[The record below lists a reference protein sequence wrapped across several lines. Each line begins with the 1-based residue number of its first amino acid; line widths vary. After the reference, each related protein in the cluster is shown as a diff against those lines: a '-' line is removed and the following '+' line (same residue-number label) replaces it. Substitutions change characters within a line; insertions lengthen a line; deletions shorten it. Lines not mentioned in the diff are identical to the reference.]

1 MSTLNIPP
9 AGYLWTEPESAAN
22 TDYQPVY
29 PYNNATVSE
38 SGHKFEIDDT
48 PGRER
53 VRLSHRTGTFI
64 EMHPNGDEVHKVFG
78 DGYEIT
84 IKNKNVLIQGSCT
97 VQIEGDCNMNVLK
110 DMNVQVGGDYNLL
123 VQGKTNI
130 RSHKDISISGDD
142 DISIAANEQFGGS
155 LRLAA
160 SDNLYLASDLVVGGS
175 ISADIINAETRVN
188 AGTGVFAGPLGFV
201 SGFGGLSLGIPS
213 PLTPIAVP
221 GCINTIGSITSMTSV
236 NAPLANFGYANIGIM
251 DAVLMSDIINSSIFN
266 WHQHIGNHGYPTSSP
281 LSNFV
286 GI

>member
-1 MSTLNIPP
+1 MSTINTPP
-9 AGYLWTEPESAAN
+9 TDNLWTEPESAAN
-22 TDYQPVY
+22 QDNQPVY
-29 PYNNATVSE
+29 PYNNVKVSE
-38 SGHKFEIDDT
+38 SGHKFEMDDT
-48 PGRER
+48 PSRER

-84 IKNKNVLIQGSCT
+84 IKNKNVLIKGSCNIQ
-97 VQIEGDCNMNVLK
+97 VDGNCNMNVLK
-110 DMNVQVGGDYNLL
+110 DMNVQIAGDYNLL

-130 RSHKDISISGDD
+130 RSHGDISISGDD
-142 DISIAANEQFGGS
+142 DISIAANENFGGS

-213 PLTPIAVP
+213 PLSPVAVP

-236 NAPLANFGYANIGIM
+236 NAPLANFGYASIGIM
-251 DAVLMSDIINSSIFN
+251 DAVLMSDIINSAIFN
-266 WHQHIGNHGYPTSSP
+266 YHIHIAPEGYTSSP

-286 GI
+286 GV

>member
-1 MSTLNIPP
+1 MSTLNQPP
-9 AGYLWTEPESAAN
+9 AGFLWTEPESAAN

-84 IKNKNVLIQGSCT
+84 IKNKNVLIKGSCT

-110 DMNVQVGGDYNLL
+110 DMNVQVGGNYNLL

-130 RSHKDISISGDD
+130 RSREDISISGDD
-142 DISIAANEQFGGS
+142 DVSITANENFGGS
-155 LRLAA
+155 IRLAA
-160 SDNLYLASDLVVGGS
+160 SDHLYLASDLVVGGS
-175 ISADIINAETRVN
+175 VSADIINAETRVN
-188 AGTGVFAGPLGFV
+188 AGTGVYAGPLGFV
-201 SGFGGLSLGIPS
+201 SGTGGLSLGWPTPVS
-213 PLTPIAVP
+213 PIALP
-221 GCINTIGSITSMTSV
+221 GCIYTIGPITSLFAV
-236 NAPLANFGYANIGIM
+236 NSPLANFYQANIG
-251 DAVLMSDIINSSIFN
+251 LMSAVMMTDVINSGIFN
-266 WHQHIGNHGYPTSSP
+266 SHIHPEPDGATNPPATQFIG
-281 LSNFV
+281 L
-286 GI
+286 

>member
-1 MSTLNIPP
+1 MSTLNQPP
-9 AGYLWTEPESAAN
+9 AGFLWTEPESAAN

-130 RSHKDISISGDD
+130 RSHDKLLISADADIAIKASENFLGSIK
-142 DISIAANEQFGGS
+142 IQAA
-155 LRLAA
+155 
-160 SDNLYLASDLVVGGS
+160 DHVHLASDLVVAGS
-175 ISADIINAETRVN
+175 ISADIINSETRVN
-188 AGTGVFAGPLGFV
+188 AGTGVYAGPLGFV
-201 SGFGGLSLGIPS
+201 SGLGGLSLGFP
-213 PLTPIAVP
+213 TPVAP
-221 GCINTIGSITSMTSV
+221 MAFPGSIFTVGAITSLFGV
-236 NAPLANFGYANIGIM
+236 NAPVGNFGVGNIGVM
-251 DAVLMSDIINSSIFN
+251 NSVLMRDVINSGSYNF
-266 WHQHIGNHGYPTSSP
+266 HVHGDPQGGTTSFTDAP
-281 LSNFV
+281 F
-286 GI
+286 I

>member
-1 MSTLNIPP
+1 MSTINTPP

-84 IKNKNVLIQGSCT
+84 IKNKNVLIKGSCT

-142 DISIAANEQFGGS
+142 DISIAASEGFLGT

-160 SDNLYLASDLVVGGS
+160 TDHLYLASDLVVGGS
-175 ISADIINAETRVN
+175 ISADIINSETRVN
-188 AGTGVFAGPLGFV
+188 AGTGVYAGPLGFV
-201 SGFGGLSLGIPS
+201 SGKGGLSLGWPTPVS
-213 PLTPIAVP
+213 PIALP
-221 GCINTIGSITSMTSV
+221 GCIYTIGPITSLFSV
-236 NAPLANFGYANIGIM
+236 NSPLANFGVANIGIM
-251 DAVLMSDIINSSIFN
+251 DAVLMTDIINSSMFN
-266 WHQHIGNHGYPTSSP
+266 YHQHIGRHGITTTP

-286 GI
+286 GV

>member
-1 MSTLNIPP
+1 MSTINTPP
-9 AGYLWTEPESAAN
+9 TDNLWTEPESAAN
-22 TDYQPVY
+22 MDNGPIY
-29 PYNNATVSE
+29 PYNNATVTE
-38 SGHKFEIDDT
+38 SGHKLEMDDT
-48 PGRER
+48 PSRER

-84 IKNKNVLIQGSCT
+84 IKNKNVLIKGSCNI
-97 VQIEGDCNMNVLK
+97 QIEGNCNMNVLK
-110 DMNVQVGGDYNLL
+110 DMNVQVAGDYNLL

-142 DISIAANEQFGGS
+142 DVSISANENFGGS

-160 SDNLYLASDLVVGGS
+160 ADHFYLASDLVVGGS

-236 NAPLANFGYANIGIM
+236 NAPLANFAYANIGIM

-266 WHQHIGNHGYPTSSP
+266 YHQHFGVHGITTTP
-281 LSNFV
+281 LSNFAGV
-286 GI
+286 